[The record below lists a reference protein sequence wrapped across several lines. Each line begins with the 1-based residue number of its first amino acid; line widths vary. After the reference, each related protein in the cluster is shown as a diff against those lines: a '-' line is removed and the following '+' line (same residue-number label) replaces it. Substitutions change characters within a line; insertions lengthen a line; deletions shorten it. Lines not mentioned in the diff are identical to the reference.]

1 MNYDHVGYLIKK
13 YLWGVNEL
21 HSTIS
26 RHKLSLIK
34 KNKAS
39 QKTPKTEQ
47 KQERPRKSILMT
59 ASFINYK
66 NNVCLK
72 KATNII

>member
-1 MNYDHVGYLIKK
+1 MNYDHVGYLIKN

-21 HSTIS
+21 PSTIL
-26 RHKLSLIK
+26 RHKFSLIK
-34 KNKAS
+34 KIKHR
-39 QKTPKTEQ
+39 KKPKNEQ

-59 ASFINYK
+59 ASLINYK

>member
-34 KNKAS
+34 NIKHRKKTKKLNKNKKDPEN
-39 QKTPKTEQ
+39 Q
-47 KQERPRKSILMT
+47 
-59 ASFINYK
+59 F
-66 NNVCLK
+66 
-72 KATNII
+72 